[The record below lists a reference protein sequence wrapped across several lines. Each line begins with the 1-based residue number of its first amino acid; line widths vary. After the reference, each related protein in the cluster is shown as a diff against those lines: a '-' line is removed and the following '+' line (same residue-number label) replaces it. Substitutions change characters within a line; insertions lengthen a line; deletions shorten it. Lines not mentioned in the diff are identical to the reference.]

1 MGGNCRSS
9 CFEGK
14 AWVDRQMDTHIR
26 SRWLMSVSSLLGSS
40 DGRLEN
46 REHSLGEGGYSPSNP
61 LWRDIFEVKSYFE
74 ADTENHTQ
82 ISSLINCCVVMVKDI
97 IASGLMQWS
106 SRYMRKF
113 ICRSNKTDIW
123 HLTLSSYFKSN
134 SLIKYFSTLMSLW
147 FMSIFSGK
155 DCMEMWSLVQDVY
168 LLISF
173 PADLSKPYW

>member
-1 MGGNCRSS
+1 
-9 CFEGK
+9 
-14 AWVDRQMDTHIR
+14 MDTHIR

-123 HLTLSSYFKSN
+123 HLTLSSYFQKQ
-134 SLIKYFSTLMSLW
+134 FSYQVLFNPDVSVIHVHFLRQRLHGNVVTC
-147 FMSIFSGK
+147 SG
-155 DCMEMWSLVQDVY
+155 C
-168 LLISF
+168 LLINFFSCWSVQTILV
-173 PADLSKPYW
+173 ASSS